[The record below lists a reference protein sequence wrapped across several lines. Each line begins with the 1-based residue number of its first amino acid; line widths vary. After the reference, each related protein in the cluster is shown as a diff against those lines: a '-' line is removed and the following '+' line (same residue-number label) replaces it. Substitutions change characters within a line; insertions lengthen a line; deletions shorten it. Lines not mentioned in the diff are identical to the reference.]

1 MGGADHRDHHGHRIP
16 DPSGESPEEAGRD
29 AAAAGN
35 STHEH
40 ALTRRYLAA
49 LTLLV
54 TAAAWGATFT
64 LVKNILG
71 RIAPEPFI
79 FLRFT
84 LAGLVLMLVTLPR
97 RRVTRDLIRPGVIL
111 GLLVFAGYWLQTHGL
126 MLISPSR
133 SAFLTGLYV
142 VMVPFCDALVYR
154 VRVSLRAWAGSVLA
168 LIGTAAMIGGFDA
181 RPGIGDA
188 LTVACAAVFA
198 FHVIL
203 SARFSALHSATGLAA
218 VQVLMVGLAAAPASL
233 FAPRPQFTRDIVI
246 VIIFTAI
253 VTTALAFAAL
263 MWAQAHVSATEAA
276 VILAFEPVAAA
287 LTSIIWYHEPLTI
300 AFVAGASLILCAM
313 IVSQTS
319 ATIRTDG
326 PNPRHQ

>member
-1 MGGADHRDHHGHRIP
+1 MKRHHI
-16 DPSGESPEEAGRD
+16 
-29 AAAAGN
+29 
-35 STHEH
+35 
-40 ALTRRYLAA
+40 AA
-49 LTLLV
+49 LTLFV

-84 LAGLVLMLVTLPR
+84 LAGVILMGIALPQR
-97 RRVTRDLIRPGVIL
+97 RISRDLIAPGITL
-111 GLLVFAGYWLQTHGL
+111 GLLVFGGYWLQTRGL

-154 VRVSLRAWAGSVLA
+154 VRVSLRAWTGSVLA
-168 LIGTAAMIGGFDA
+168 MIGTAALIGGFDA
-181 RPGIGDA
+181 RPSFGDA
-188 LTVACAAVFA
+188 LTVACAVVFA

-203 SARFSALHSATGLAA
+203 SARFSARHSAMGLAA
-218 VQVLMVGLAAAPASL
+218 VQVLVVGLAALPPSF
-233 FAPRPQFTRDIVI
+233 FAPRPQMSREIVI
-246 VIIFTAI
+246 VIVFTAI

-263 MWAQAHVSATEAA
+263 MWAQGLVSATEAA
-276 VILAFEPVAAA
+276 VILAFEPVAAS
-287 LTSIIWYHEPLTI
+287 LTSIIWYREPLTI
-300 AFVAGASLILCAM
+300 PFIIGAALILSAM
-313 IVSQTS
+313 IVSQT
-319 ATIRTDG
+319 ATIRADG